1 MKQRGSQCGGVHAHV
16 REDVRYF
23 EKVRKVRIAGTAK
36 LVAVALRCN
45 FIRAMDQPGI
55 IGWAIF
61 LELIQQLMEPRIELA
76 LAAIAVKLKR

>member
-1 MKQRGSQCGGVHAHV
+1 M
-16 REDVRYF
+16 RYF

-36 LVAVALRCN
+36 LVAVALCRN

-61 LELIQQLMEPRIELA
+61 LELIQQLMQPRIELA